1 MYLLLEKVNFH
12 CHVSLLEDTFFL
24 GTRQLPARWESVSFS
39 SSVRRNHWCH
49 WLLTRWLSGG
59 KKHPNYALFLPRE
72 TSWAASRISRRR
84 ARIDHAP
91 DITGAKKGR
100 KHRGCEAEKDSSVGC
115 KNKKTFTFNPISMW
129 RGFQGSMKK
138 MLESISS
145 VQYVAWLDMPFAGM
159 FFVVWGVD
167 HVTITAASE
176 LKKTWFRHRLGEP
189 LTLWQWKVK
198 VSICSFIK
206 LNRFFILDQSQKTNG
221 QRRQFHPQSWRG
233 RKFRDQARGHR
244 ISKEDG
250 TNYHVLVLKNYVPTI
265 LFHKIVFF
273 RFSIFRSS
281 GLSSVQRPFRRDKPN
296 NDSPARPILY
306 SDLASE
312 ESFAVYTWCWTK
324 ALWWGE
330 RWWFIQN
337 TSRPWNI
344 PNPYHPC
351 VNIYLHLVDLYGTC
365 T

>member
-145 VQYVAWLDMPFAGM
+145 VQYVTWLDMPFAGM

-167 HVTITAASE
+167 HVTNSCIWTE
-176 LKKTWFRHRLGEP
+176 KNMI
-189 LTLWQWKVK
+189 QKVK
-198 VSICSFIK
+198 VSICPFIK

-221 QRRQFHPQSWRG
+221 PSAPNCIPKVDGDKNSVTKLAQTEYPRKTAQTTMFWSW
-233 RKFRDQARGHR
+233 KSMFPPFCFT
-244 ISKEDG
+244 K
-250 TNYHVLVLKNYVPTI
+250 
-265 LFHKIVFF
+265 LFFF
-273 RFSIFRSS
+273 RFSIFRST
-281 GLSSVQRPFRRDKPN
+281 GLSSLQRPFRRSAGTNRTMTCRQDP
-296 NDSPARPILY
+296 
-306 SDLASE
+306 
-312 ESFAVYTWCWTK
+312 FYTVIWQVRKVSQCTPGVGRK
-324 ALWWGE
+324 RCGGVNGDGSSKTQVAL
-330 RWWFIQN
+330 
-337 TSRPWNI
+337 
-344 PNPYHPC
+344 
-351 VNIYLHLVDLYGTC
+351 GTFL
-365 T
+365 THTIHV

>member
-198 VSICSFIK
+198 VSICPFIK

-233 RKFRDQARGHR
+233 RKFRDQAGGHR

-265 LFHKIVFF
+265 LFHKIVFLDSA
-273 RFSIFRSS
+273 FSEVRVYHLYKDHSGGTNRTMTRRQDPFYTVIWQVRKVSQCTPGVGRKRCGGVNGDGSS
-281 GLSSVQRPFRRDKPN
+281 KTQV
-296 NDSPARPILY
+296 
-306 SDLASE
+306 
-312 ESFAVYTWCWTK
+312 
-324 ALWWGE
+324 AL
-330 RWWFIQN
+330 
-337 TSRPWNI
+337 
-344 PNPYHPC
+344 
-351 VNIYLHLVDLYGTC
+351 GTFL
-365 T
+365 THTIHV